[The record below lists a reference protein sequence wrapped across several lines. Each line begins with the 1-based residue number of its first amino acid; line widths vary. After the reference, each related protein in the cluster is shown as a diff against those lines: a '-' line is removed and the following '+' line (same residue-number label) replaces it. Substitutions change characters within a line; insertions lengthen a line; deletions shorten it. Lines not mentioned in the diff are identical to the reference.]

1 MEVSK
6 ELFDEF
12 IQWLKLD
19 GLTPKKSER
28 LWKKTIYSRLLNG
41 HKNTKKNWEDFM
53 VDFNLKQMNRSLIQD
68 FDENC
73 LRGIGVNL
81 SGIHKT
87 IQYIVKGVSISRVF
101 FEDGFDIDVENT
113 VIIKILEKKYEEVQ
127 KNG

>member
-28 LWKKTIYSRLLNG
+28 LWKKTIFAHLL
-41 HKNTKKNWEDFM
+41 HDDKKTLDNWEDFM
-53 VDFNLKQMNRSLIQD
+53 EDFNLKQINQIPTMN

-73 LRGIGVNL
+73 LRGIGVNV

-87 IQYIVKGVSISRVF
+87 IRCIVKGESISRVF
-101 FEDGFDIDVENT
+101 FEDGSDIDAENI
-113 VIIKILEKKYEEVQ
+113 VLIQLLDAHARSQ
-127 KNG
+127 NAR